1 MPHDMF
7 GDVSLRPPSVRSR
20 RSPVV
25 VFSVLVHAAALTA
38 LCIVPLLAND
48 TLPTPRRVLDYILPN
63 DVMPIVVA
71 PPAQREPSSVRLT
84 ARSENATAS
93 ADAAPLVSPTGIG
106 PETGLEGMPGSSV
119 PGGPPVDGAIAG
131 LPGAGIEPP
140 PPPPPVRPVRLHE
153 GIRAPQKLVN
163 VAPVYPAIAQAAH
176 AEGTVIMEAT
186 IDVHGNVTDVQV
198 LKSHPLLEQAALDA
212 VRQWKFTP
220 TLLNGVPTPIIM
232 TVTVN
237 FKLR

>member
-7 GDVSLRPPSVRSR
+7 GDVALRPPSVRSR

-25 VFSVLVHAAALTA
+25 VFSVLVHVAALTA

-48 TLPTPRRVLDYILPN
+48 TLPMPRRVIDYFLPH

-71 PPAQREPSSVRLT
+71 PPSRRAQSSARVT
-84 ARSENATAS
+84 ARPESVAAAS
-93 ADAAPLVSPTGIG
+93 DAAPLVAPTGISA
-106 PETGLEGMPGSSV
+106 ETGIEGNTGSAGLV
-119 PGGPPVDGAIAG
+119 GLPVKEAIEG
-131 LPGAGIEPP
+131 LPGTGIEPP
-140 PPPPPVRPVRLHE
+140 PPPPVQPVRIHDGMRMPR
-153 GIRAPQKLVN
+153 KLVN
-163 VAPVYPAIAQAAH
+163 VAPIYPAIAQAAH

-186 IDVHGNVTDVQV
+186 IDVRGNVTDVRV
-198 LKSHPLLEQAALDA
+198 LKSNPLLEQAALDA

-237 FKLR
+237 FVLR

>member
-7 GDVSLRPPSVRSR
+7 GDVSLRSSSVRSR

-25 VFSVLVHAAALTA
+25 VFSVLVHVAALIA
-38 LCIVPLLAND
+38 LCIVPLLATD
-48 TLPTPRRVLDYILPN
+48 SLPMPRRVLDYILPN
-63 DVMPIVVA
+63 DVLPVVVA
-71 PPAQREPSSVRLT
+71 PPVHREAPSAPT
-84 ARSENATAS
+84 AARSENTSAS
-93 ADAAPLVSPTGIG
+93 ADAAPLTAPTGIRT
-106 PETGLEGMPGSSV
+106 ETGLEGLAATGV
-119 PGGPPVDGAIAG
+119 PGGPPVDGAIPG

-140 PPPPPVRPVRLHE
+140 PPPAPVQPVRLHA
-153 GIRAPQKLVN
+153 GIRPPQKLVH
-163 VAPVYPAIAQAAH
+163 VAPLYPAIAQAAH

-186 IDVHGNVTDVQV
+186 IDVHGNVTNVTV

-237 FKLR
+237 FMLR